1 MGKVDKKIF
10 AKNSS
15 WTFNNIANKFESHV
29 EKSVPF
35 YHEGHELI
43 NGFSDFFIKD
53 NSLVYDIGCST
64 GLLIKK
70 LSKHHSKK
78 KLKIIG
84 IDSVSSMIK
93 KAKKA
98 NNKDKRSSFLV
109 KDIEKFKFKK
119 SSLITS
125 YYTIQ
130 FIHPHIRQK
139 IVDKI
144 YSSLHWGAAFILF
157 EKVRGSDARFND
169 YMTQLY
175 YDFKFKNGFSEEEI
189 LNKSKSLKGIL
200 EPFST
205 KGNYDLLKRAGFK
218 DIMTIFRWNNFE
230 GIIAIK

>member
-1 MGKVDKKIF
+1 MGKVDKHIF

-15 WTFNNIANKFESHV
+15 WTFNNIANKFERHV

-35 YHEGHELI
+35 YHEGHTLI
-43 NGFSDFFIKD
+43 NSYSDYFIKD

-64 GLLIKK
+64 GLLINK
-70 LSKHHSKK
+70 LLKYHSKK
-78 KLKIIG
+78 KIKVVG
-84 IDSVSSMIK
+84 IDSISSMIK
-93 KAKKA
+93 KAKK
-98 NNKDKRSSFLV
+98 NNKDKRSSFFV

-130 FIHPHIRQK
+130 FIHPHVRQK
-139 IVDKI
+139 IIDKI
-144 YSSLHWGAAFILF
+144 FLSLQWGGAFIIF

-175 YDFKFKNGFSEEEI
+175 YDFKFQNGFSEEEI
-189 LNKSKSLKGIL
+189 INKTKSLKGVL

-218 DIMTIFRWNNFE
+218 DVMTIFKWNNFE
-230 GIIAIK
+230 GILAIK